1 MATSD
6 TTAPEPIAAAKKLA
20 LARRGTPGRSRR
32 LAIVQPFVSFRTQ
45 RLIAS
50 MHAIVRMT
58 LFAGINAAAAIT
70 RIDGELHLGLAA
82 GLAALWSIAADPQK
96 RLSGIKDALRSRL
109 RSRLNNNVCLHATAN
124 VT

>member
-58 LFAGINAAAAIT
+58 LFAGINAAA
-70 RIDGELHLGLAA
+70 GNY
-82 GLAALWSIAADPQK
+82 ALTASFT
-96 RLSGIKDALRSRL
+96 SGSLQALPLCGRSQL
-109 RSRLNNNVCLHATAN
+109 IPKNG
-124 VT
+124 